1 VSSEQRSCC
10 TMLHSALYGH
20 TPHLQRIVLPSI
32 LHSLCTC
39 ATQESVN
46 SCTPRNC
53 CLYTMPCCA
62 VPRCFIEQQVR
73 GDEPSGVGRILS
85 CQPLLCC
92 AAGQGTAGCFV
103 SACADWA
110 EWLCVVYR
118 GGAELR
124 EQQVLSSSHLLTCST
139 HNLSAAHA
147 CCSCSLPAAH
157 ACCSCLLLML
167 SPPLPLPTHK
177 TCKRNLFGW
186 VAQIT
191 EMARMTPGQRLELLK
206 EVGGTKVYEER
217 RRESVKIMA
226 ETESRRLQV

>member
-1 VSSEQRSCC
+1 MSLLESAGFSRANPYYVVQQGKVQRGALSARVLTGLSGCVLFTGGSRAEGAASAVLLPPVDMQHPQPFCC
-10 TMLHSALYGH
+10 TCLLLMLS
-20 TPHLQRIVLPSI
+20 P
-32 LHSLCTC
+32 
-39 ATQESVN
+39 
-46 SCTPRNC
+46 
-53 CLYTMPCCA
+53 
-62 VPRCFIEQQVR
+62 
-73 GDEPSGVGRILS
+73 
-85 CQPLLCC
+85 
-92 AAGQGTAGCFV
+92 
-103 SACADWA
+103 
-110 EWLCVVYR
+110 
-118 GGAELR
+118 
-124 EQQVLSSSHLLTCST
+124 
-139 HNLSAAHA
+139 

-177 TCKRNLFGW
+177 TCKCNLFWW

>member
-1 VSSEQRSCC
+1 
-10 TMLHSALYGH
+10 MLHSALYGH

-39 ATQESVN
+39 ATQASVN
-46 SCTPRNC
+46 SCTPPNC

-110 EWLCVVYR
+110 EWLCVIYR
-118 GGAELR
+118 GGSRAEGAASA
-124 EQQVLSSSHLLTCST
+124 VLLPPVDMQHPQPFCCSCLLLM
-139 HNLSAAHA
+139 LSP

-177 TCKRNLFGW
+177 TCKCNLFWW